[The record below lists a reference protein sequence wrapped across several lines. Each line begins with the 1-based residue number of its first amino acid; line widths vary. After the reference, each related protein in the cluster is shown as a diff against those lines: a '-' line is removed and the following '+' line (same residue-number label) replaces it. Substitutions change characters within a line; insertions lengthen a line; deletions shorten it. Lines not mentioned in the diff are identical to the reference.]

1 VDTER
6 EGKQN
11 LNFEAMV
18 KDLEWRDQ
26 AANQLFAEL
35 QSEGLNQLSAEEIA
49 KNEYLNPNP
58 QT

>member
-1 VDTER
+1 
-6 EGKQN
+6 